1 MSIHDEATLPE
12 LPLGFGDLG
21 VLRNI
26 IQAYL
31 AFLPRSGLSAQE
43 KQTQMY
49 LLKGVTFK
57 LAGIP
62 KQAVEARI
70 MLNVGEI
77 YALSCAIQ
85 VFIAFVR
92 NKVSPSRE
100 RDETLNDV
108 ARLRQCLLDLLP
120 PSSTRKAFK
129 ISSLEKPV

>member
-1 MSIHDEATLPE
+1 MSQREGFTLPE

-21 VLRNI
+21 VLRDI

-43 KQTQMY
+43 KQTQTH
-49 LLKGVTFK
+49 LLKGVSFK
-57 LAGIP
+57 LADIP

-77 YALSCAIQ
+77 YALSCAMQ
-85 VFIAFVR
+85 VFIAFVK

-100 RDETLNDV
+100 RDETLQDV
-108 ARLRQCLLDLLP
+108 ERLRQYLLGLFP
-120 PSSTRKAFK
+120 QSSMGKR
-129 ISSLEKPV
+129 V

>member
-1 MSIHDEATLPE
+1 MSQREGFTLPE

-21 VLRNI
+21 VLRDI

-43 KQTQMY
+43 KQTQTH
-49 LLKGVTFK
+49 LLKGVSFK
-57 LAGIP
+57 LADIP

-77 YALSCAIQ
+77 YSLSCAMQ
-85 VFIAFVR
+85 VFIAFVK

-100 RDETLNDV
+100 RDETLQDV
-108 ARLRQCLLDLLP
+108 ERLRQCLLGLLP
-120 PSSTRKAFK
+120 QSSMGKRA
-129 ISSLEKPV
+129 